1 MKNKKLVNLIIIAL
15 IIALIITA
23 VIIKNTQANSSES
36 DIAIEDEIV
45 NEIKNI
51 NEIEDTSE
59 IITEE
64 TNNILENVISESDKE
79 NTQEADIIEQKS
91 IISKEEPKETNV
103 NTQEKKVDN
112 SKKKEQP
119 KTTQTKTQ
127 ETISKQET
135 QMQEQKIQE
144 QPKQETKTEPIKEPE
159 KPKCSDSK
167 HGVGVGNSDRWFNSY
182 SEAIAFYDS
191 LINNYSNQVHSGDIT
206 SEEYNKLCPYGYE
219 TWSCPYCGKW
229 TLNYYYR

>member
-36 DIAIEDEIV
+36 NIAIEDEIV
-45 NEIKNI
+45 NEIKNT
-51 NEIEDTSE
+51 NEIENTSE

-64 TNNILENVISESDKE
+64 TNSILENVISESDKE
-79 NTQEADIIEQKS
+79 NTQEADIIEQE
-91 IISKEEPKETNV
+91 IIIPKEEPKQTNI

-112 SKKKEQP
+112 SKKTEQP
-119 KTTQTKTQ
+119 KTTQ
-127 ETISKQET
+127 ETISKQEP
-135 QMQEQKIQE
+135 QVQEQKIQE
-144 QPKQETKTEPIKEPE
+144 QHKQETKTEPIKEPE
-159 KPKCSDSK
+159 KPKCNDSK
-167 HGVGVGNSDRWFNSY
+167 HGVGVGNSNRWFNSY
-182 SEAIAFYDS
+182 SEAISFYDN
-191 LINNYSNQVHSGDIT
+191 LINGYSNQIHNGEIT
-206 SEEYNKLCPYGYE
+206 QEEYNKLCPYGYE